1 MKDLDIKSNKIKTLH
16 IPALTGGLNLSNLRH
31 EAPKNSLRISE
42 NMWQNNGILETRPGL
57 STQKEALIGDG
68 QYYHLTPAVTEPT
81 SVVYESG
88 GKLYR
93 LVYKNVEID
102 ISTQICFTSLI
113 SEDGSILK
121 RGEILFLRTNSDT
134 FYIPQK
140 FHFFA
145 GKSASS
151 SGSGIFAIVKLI
163 NCENSDQ
170 VSSKIFEL
178 NKNLTSWTQV
188 TSTYTPT
195 VLINGRGNRFDTA
208 RQVNP
213 VHTGNPTRLEG
224 QNALTPEFFSYFS
237 SDGYSSS
244 FALPF
249 STLNTATVSARFY
262 YSAGNY
268 VDWHI
273 GASQTSATATLYN
286 VTVTMKVSREKG
298 IVSFA
303 TSSGEYSL
311 PFVSENN
318 QNNLRILA
326 SKNTGYSL
334 TDIADADLSL
344 THNGKLFLGCKNK
357 IFSCS
362 CENPF
367 NFPVDSVSLLW
378 GEDTFIT
385 ALAPL
390 DNKLVIFTKSKV
402 YKAHITEGK
411 NLNSYSI
418 LADNN
423 TLLKGPHSLDIT
435 CLEPNVG
442 ATQKSAIVPL
452 GKRLVFLGNDGQFYN
467 LSQSE
472 TKNISLNF
480 GGFIPQIL
488 GEYSTVSGI
497 KEKTNLIFF
506 WDNQALCF
514 DLLNEAWSHWKFPK
528 TIKFSGVFP
537 TKHGARLIILNT
549 ESFIHFTAVL
559 NGKTD
564 KYLKGAHNYP
574 TLQEDKIDCHI
585 RTTELSLGCDSTQKT
600 VTSITLNLEGDGAE
614 ISVNDRAKTR
624 ISNIRE
630 KIFGVT
636 LTNPITLCQNVYIDI
651 NGTAPLKVGSICIN
665 FMGLNL

>member
-1 MKDLDIKSNKIKTLH
+1 MKELDIKSGKIKTLH
-16 IPALTGGLNLSNLRH
+16 IPALTGGLNLTNLRH
-31 EAPKNSLRISE
+31 EAPKNSLRISK
-42 NMWQNNGILETRPGL
+42 NVWQNNLNLETRPGL
-57 STQKEALIGDG
+57 LAKKECLIGDG

-93 LVYKNVEID
+93 LVYKNVDID
-102 ISTQICFTSLI
+102 VSTQICFTSLV
-113 SEDGSILK
+113 SEDGSVLK
-121 RGEILFLRTNSDT
+121 RGEILFLRTSSDT

-145 GKSASS
+145 GKPASA

-163 NCENSDQ
+163 NCENSAQ

-195 VLINGRGNRFDTA
+195 ILINGRGNRFDTA

-244 FALPF
+244 FMLPF

-262 YSAGNY
+262 YSARNY

-273 GASQTSATATLYN
+273 GASQTSTTATLYN

-298 IVSFA
+298 IISFSTA
-303 TSSGEYSL
+303 SGEYSL

-318 QNNLRILA
+318 QNNLRVFA
-326 SKNTGYSL
+326 SKDTGYSL
-334 TDIADADLSL
+334 TEIADADVSL
-344 THNGKLFLGCKNK
+344 THDGKLFLGCENK

-367 NFPVDSVSLLW
+367 NFPTDSVSHLW

-390 DNKLVIFTKSKV
+390 DDKLLIFTKSKV
-402 YKAHITEGK
+402 FKAHISDGK
-411 NLNSYSI
+411 NLNSHSL

-423 TLLKGPHSLDIT
+423 FSKGPHSLDIT

-442 ATQKSAIVPL
+442 ATQKSAIIPL
-452 GKRLVFLGNDGQFYN
+452 GKKLVFLGSDGQFYN

-472 TKNISLNF
+472 TENISLNF
-480 GGFIPQIL
+480 SDFVPQIL

-497 KEKTNLIFF
+497 KEKNNLIFF

-514 DLLNEAWSHWKFPK
+514 DLLNKAWSHWEFPK
-528 TIKFSGVFP
+528 TIKFSGVFA
-537 TKHGARLIILNT
+537 TKKGARLIILNT

-559 NGKTD
+559 SGETD
-564 KYLKGAHNYP
+564 KYLKGSHNNP
-574 TLQEDKIDCHI
+574 ILQEDKIDCHI
-585 RTTELSLGCDSTQKT
+585 RTAELSLNCDNTKKT
-600 VTSITLNLEGDGAE
+600 VTSITFNLEGDGAE
-614 ISVNDRAKTR
+614 ISVNDHAKTR
-624 ISNIRE
+624 ISGIKE
-630 KIFGVT
+630 KNSSVT
-636 LTNPITLCQNVYIDI
+636 LTNPITLCRNLYIDI
-651 NGTAPLKVGSICIN
+651 KGTAPLKVGSICIN
-665 FMGLNL
+665 YLNLKF